1 MTGRVEKMLLNDIVD
16 VWETN
21 SLTTRTIEHLTMFGI
36 AIVIASIIGVSIGI
50 YLYSRPGIAHPV
62 LNFLNVVETIP
73 DIPLLVLLLPIFG
86 LGEEPTI
93 VASVLYS
100 LLPIT
105 RNTYTGL
112 KEVDKQYIDI
122 AHAMGLSQREILMKV
137 RIPLSLPMIAGGLRI
152 ALVFTMGV
160 VTLGGLIAAG
170 GLGAA
175 LIAGIQLYNVGTILV
190 AGIWTGLLAVILDG
204 FAGTIEKKLQ
214 RRYGTW

>member
-1 MTGRVEKMLLNDIVD
+1 MLLSDLMN
-16 VWETN
+16 VWEAN
-21 SLTTRTIEHLTMFGI
+21 SLTTRTIEHLTMFSI
-36 AIVIASIIGVSIGI
+36 AIVIASIIGVSLGI

-93 VASVLYS
+93 VASILYS

-112 KEVDKQYIDI
+112 KEVDQQYVDI
-122 AHAMGLSQREILMKV
+122 AHAMGLSQRDILFRV

-175 LIAGIQLYNVGTILV
+175 LIAGIQLYEVGTILV

-204 FAGTIEKKLQ
+204 FAGSIEKKLQ

>member
-50 YLYSRPGIAHPV
+50 YLYSRPGIAHPI

-122 AHAMGLSQREILMKV
+122 AHAMGLSQREILLKV

-204 FAGTIEKKLQ
+204 FAGTIEKRLQ

>member
-1 MTGRVEKMLLNDIVD
+1 MLLNDIVD

>member
-1 MTGRVEKMLLNDIVD
+1 MN
-16 VWETN
+16 VWEAN
-21 SLTTRTIEHLTMFGI
+21 SLTTRTIEHLTMFSI
-36 AIVIASIIGVSIGI
+36 AIVIASIIGVSLGI

-93 VASVLYS
+93 VASILYS

-112 KEVDKQYIDI
+112 KEVDQQYVDI
-122 AHAMGLSQREILMKV
+122 AHAMGLSQRDILFRV

-175 LIAGIQLYNVGTILV
+175 LIAGIQLYEVGTILV

-204 FAGTIEKKLQ
+204 FAGSIEKKLQ

>member
-1 MTGRVEKMLLNDIVD
+1 MLLSTLIE

-21 SLTTRTIEHLTMFGI
+21 SLTLRTIEHLTMFGI
-36 AIVIASIIGVSIGI
+36 AIVLASIIGIFLGLF
-50 YLYSRPGIAHPV
+50 LYSRPKIAHPM
-62 LNFLNVVETIP
+62 LNLLNLVETIP

-86 LGEEPTI
+86 LGSGPTI

-112 KEVDKQYIDI
+112 KEVDLKYVDI
-122 AHAMGLSQREILMKV
+122 ARAMGLSERDILFKV
-137 RIPLSLPMIAGGLRI
+137 RIPLSLPMIVGGLRI

-175 LIAGIQLYNVGTILV
+175 LIAGIQLYKINTILV
-190 AGIWTGLLAVILDG
+190 AGLWTGLLAVIFDG
-204 FAGTIEKKLQ
+204 AAGMVEKRLQ
-214 RRYGTW
+214 RRYGIW

>member
-1 MTGRVEKMLLNDIVD
+1 MLLSDLIR
-16 VWETN
+16 VWEAN
-21 SLTTRTIEHLTMFGI
+21 SLTTRTIEHLTMFSI
-36 AIVIASIIGVSIGI
+36 AIVIASIIGVSLGI
-50 YLYSRPGIAHPV
+50 YLYSRPRIAHPA

-93 VASVLYS
+93 VASILYS

-112 KEVDKQYIDI
+112 KEVDQQYIDI

-137 RIPLSLPMIAGGLRI
+137 RLPLSLPMIAGGLRI

-170 GLGAA
+170 GLGTA
-175 LIAGIQLYNVGTILV
+175 LIAGIQLYKIETILV

-204 FAGTIEKKLQ
+204 FAGSLEKKLQ
-214 RRYGTW
+214 RKYGTW